1 MHDIHSAFVQ
11 KAIDKWNMT
20 PILDSTPSTQ
30 GIVAAGTCEWCSI
43 FVAISS
49 PPNKI
54 AIESIF
60 TEEPASI
67 VVDLN
72 ANSLALYAMS
82 PIEARY
88 IVAKNIPWN
97 DDEFWSLHGDY
108 LKFVY
113 EIDKRFGKKNIES
126 NFVRD
131 FKKAFDLLDASWQ
144 NIGANAP
151 TQQLTLTTLLRLLFI
166 ANIADRGALD
176 GRKSFLFEAAADD
189 ERNARS
195 IYRSTIRPLF
205 FDTLNKPHARRNA
218 KAKRLGNIPFLNG
231 GLFAPL
237 QIEAASTKID
247 VPNSTILS
255 ILHSLFEPYSWNTF
269 AAEDNSDPRDS
280 IERRSHALD
289 SWMLGHIFEMLMP
302 ASLRESS
309 GSFYTPMP
317 LAQAIVDRAFET
329 WIGLQFHLDRDDIH
343 ALFHRKLSAI
353 PNEQL
358 DRIDKRLAQI
368 RILDPAAG
376 SGAFLQA
383 AFDRLLALRS
393 DIAVALSRPITR
405 TQLAKYI
412 LTTNLYGID
421 ILPAAT
427 QICELRLWLELIR
440 YAPKDGEL
448 IPLPNLELNIS
459 CGDALLDL
467 AQWQRHLGIPP
478 NAIPPHM
485 PHVLR
490 QFKTAHGY
498 KKKRLRL
505 EIERCSA
512 SISDACYAKIEQQYE
527 IAIKELSVSRKNI
540 FESSPI
546 PSPLQKK
553 RIADLQR
560 QRRYIAQSRSDS
572 MHLGFDL
579 TYAEVA
585 DQGGFDLVIGN
596 PPWFGLHAL
605 PKEKQSILRLH
616 YKCAQPSLDLSHCAQ
631 SADISSLFVE
641 KALRLV
647 KKTGCVAMLVPNKL
661 FSAPSYK
668 PFRSFIENHAH
679 LLDLCD
685 WSQTVHNAFGAAT
698 YPASIILSINDNN
711 TALSAPS
718 PWIARIE
725 LAERDSP
732 PKLALRVPSIKMRFD
747 VRRGICTGANDVY
760 VCKRIGDIAN
770 TSESI
775 SAIDDTQIVQFAY
788 ENAIVPIESTLIYD
802 VLRGCDIRPYCAK
815 PQQNIVIPHNMALLS
830 QPLRS
835 LPPHAQRWFE
845 RVAPRLDERKTTRP
859 PLRHAIAGASPTL
872 NHKKVVWRDIAQ
884 RFEASY
890 CNDIKIIPINTV
902 YYIPVQTDDE
912 GYLLAAW
919 LNSAYVRN
927 YCNTRAEH
935 ARGGY
940 RRFFAWLVDTIPW
953 PFDDTLAKPYIAKLS
968 TLSRKAHDIAS
979 KIETPNSALATIQ
992 NDIDLLCD
1000 KCVAAIER
1008 HTKPLSSLRHPHA
1021 TPSLP
1026 LFQQT
1031 ITNDER
1037 GDVS

>member
-20 PILDSTPSTQ
+20 PILDSTPITP

-82 PIEARY
+82 PIAARY
-88 IVAKNIPWN
+88 LVAKTIPWN

-255 ILHSLFEPYSWNTF
+255 ILHSLFEPYSWNTS

-289 SWMLGHIFEMLMP
+289 PWMLGHIFEMLMP

-329 WIGLQFHLDRDDIH
+329 GIGLQFHLDRDDIH

-421 ILPAAT
+421 ILPAANSD
-427 QICELRLWLELIR
+427 
-440 YAPKDGEL
+440 YGSNSSD
-448 IPLPNLELNIS
+448 
-459 CGDALLDL
+459 
-467 AQWQRHLGIPP
+467 
-478 NAIPPHM
+478 M
-485 PHVLR
+485 R
-490 QFKTAHGY
+490 QKTANSSRSQTSNSTFHAAMHCSIWRNGNDTSESHQTPFRHTCHTSCANS
-498 KKKRLRL
+498 KRHTAIKRSDCDSKSNDARLRSAMHVMQKSNNNTKL
-505 EIERCSA
+505 PSKNYLFRER
-512 SISDACYAKIEQQYE
+512 
-527 IAIKELSVSRKNI
+527 I
-540 FESSPI
+540 F
-546 PSPLQKK
+546 L
-553 RIADLQR
+553 
-560 QRRYIAQSRSDS
+560 
-572 MHLGFDL
+572 
-579 TYAEVA
+579 
-585 DQGGFDLVIGN
+585 N
-596 PPWFGLHAL
+596 PPQSQVPFKRSEL
-605 PKEKQSILRLH
+605 PISN
-616 YKCAQPSLDLSHCAQ
+616 DN
-631 SADISSLFVE
+631 ADISLN
-641 KALRLV
+641 R
-647 KKTGCVAMLVPNKL
+647 
-661 FSAPSYK
+661 API
-668 PFRSFIENHAH
+668 P
-679 LLDLCD
+679 
-685 WSQTVHNAFGAAT
+685 
-698 YPASIILSINDNN
+698 
-711 TALSAPS
+711 
-718 PWIARIE
+718 
-725 LAERDSP
+725 
-732 PKLALRVPSIKMRFD
+732 
-747 VRRGICTGANDVY
+747 CT
-760 VCKRIGDIAN
+760 
-770 TSESI
+770 
-775 SAIDDTQIVQFAY
+775 
-788 ENAIVPIESTLIYD
+788 
-802 VLRGCDIRPYCAK
+802 
-815 PQQNIVIPHNMALLS
+815 
-830 QPLRS
+830 
-835 LPPHAQRWFE
+835 
-845 RVAPRLDERKTTRP
+845 
-859 PLRHAIAGASPTL
+859 
-872 NHKKVVWRDIAQ
+872 
-884 RFEASY
+884 
-890 CNDIKIIPINTV
+890 
-902 YYIPVQTDDE
+902 
-912 GYLLAAW
+912 
-919 LNSAYVRN
+919 
-927 YCNTRAEH
+927 
-935 ARGGY
+935 
-940 RRFFAWLVDTIPW
+940 
-953 PFDDTLAKPYIAKLS
+953 
-968 TLSRKAHDIAS
+968 
-979 KIETPNSALATIQ
+979 
-992 NDIDLLCD
+992 
-1000 KCVAAIER
+1000 
-1008 HTKPLSSLRHPHA
+1008 
-1021 TPSLP
+1021 
-1026 LFQQT
+1026 
-1031 ITNDER
+1031 
-1037 GDVS
+1037 

>member
-20 PILDSTPSTQ
+20 PILDSTPSTP

-255 ILHSLFEPYSWNTF
+255 ILHSLFEPYSWNTS

-289 SWMLGHIFEMLMP
+289 PWMLGHIFEMLMP

-376 SGAFLQA
+376 SGGGRSEA
-383 AFDRLLALRS
+383 A
-393 DIAVALSRPITR
+393 
-405 TQLAKYI
+405 
-412 LTTNLYGID
+412 
-421 ILPAAT
+421 
-427 QICELRLWLELIR
+427 
-440 YAPKDGEL
+440 
-448 IPLPNLELNIS
+448 
-459 CGDALLDL
+459 
-467 AQWQRHLGIPP
+467 
-478 NAIPPHM
+478 
-485 PHVLR
+485 
-490 QFKTAHGY
+490 
-498 KKKRLRL
+498 
-505 EIERCSA
+505 
-512 SISDACYAKIEQQYE
+512 
-527 IAIKELSVSRKNI
+527 
-540 FESSPI
+540 
-546 PSPLQKK
+546 
-553 RIADLQR
+553 
-560 QRRYIAQSRSDS
+560 
-572 MHLGFDL
+572 
-579 TYAEVA
+579 
-585 DQGGFDLVIGN
+585 
-596 PPWFGLHAL
+596 
-605 PKEKQSILRLH
+605 
-616 YKCAQPSLDLSHCAQ
+616 
-631 SADISSLFVE
+631 
-641 KALRLV
+641 
-647 KKTGCVAMLVPNKL
+647 
-661 FSAPSYK
+661 
-668 PFRSFIENHAH
+668 
-679 LLDLCD
+679 
-685 WSQTVHNAFGAAT
+685 
-698 YPASIILSINDNN
+698 
-711 TALSAPS
+711 
-718 PWIARIE
+718 
-725 LAERDSP
+725 
-732 PKLALRVPSIKMRFD
+732 
-747 VRRGICTGANDVY
+747 
-760 VCKRIGDIAN
+760 
-770 TSESI
+770 
-775 SAIDDTQIVQFAY
+775 
-788 ENAIVPIESTLIYD
+788 
-802 VLRGCDIRPYCAK
+802 
-815 PQQNIVIPHNMALLS
+815 
-830 QPLRS
+830 
-835 LPPHAQRWFE
+835 
-845 RVAPRLDERKTTRP
+845 
-859 PLRHAIAGASPTL
+859 
-872 NHKKVVWRDIAQ
+872 
-884 RFEASY
+884 
-890 CNDIKIIPINTV
+890 
-902 YYIPVQTDDE
+902 
-912 GYLLAAW
+912 
-919 LNSAYVRN
+919 
-927 YCNTRAEH
+927 
-935 ARGGY
+935 
-940 RRFFAWLVDTIPW
+940 
-953 PFDDTLAKPYIAKLS
+953 
-968 TLSRKAHDIAS
+968 
-979 KIETPNSALATIQ
+979 
-992 NDIDLLCD
+992 
-1000 KCVAAIER
+1000 
-1008 HTKPLSSLRHPHA
+1008 
-1021 TPSLP
+1021 
-1026 LFQQT
+1026 
-1031 ITNDER
+1031 
-1037 GDVS
+1037 